1 MPPLSRRRALTLPAA
16 VLLAGRTGSALAQ
29 GGYPAKPV
37 TVIVPFAPSGGADV
51 VSRLVFAQA
60 GPADGPGFVIENRP
74 GAGGNIGVEAL
85 SRATP
90 DGYTIG
96 TVAISTHGVNPTLY
110 RRLPFDPLADF
121 TPIALL
127 SLQPVVVAVRA
138 DSPIRSMAD
147 LVARKGD
154 DITYASAG
162 NGTSGHMAG
171 ELLRMKTGM
180 KMLHVPYRGSGPAW
194 TDLLGGRVDVVID
207 NVQAGLPHYE
217 GKRVRILGVS
227 SEQPVEVL
235 PDVAPMAQVVPGYV
249 VNSWNGLA
257 GPARLP
263 QPVTDRL
270 SAMASA
276 WLAKPE
282 LKARYRE
289 LGILVP
295 PDTSPTYLA
304 TFIRREIAM
313 WAPVVKESGM
323 QVD

>member
-1 MPPLSRRRALTLPAA
+1 MAPLSRRSALALPVATL
-16 VLLAGRTGSALAQ
+16 VAGRAGAALAQ
-29 GGYPAKPV
+29 GDYPAKPV
-37 TVIVPFAPSGGADV
+37 IVIVPFAPSGGADV

-60 GPADGPGFVIENRP
+60 GPADGPRFVIENRP
-74 GAGGNIGVEAL
+74 GVGGNIGVEAL
-85 SRATP
+85 SRAVP
-90 DGYTIG
+90 DGYTVG
-96 TVAISTHGVNPTLY
+96 TVAISTHGVNPSLY

-138 DSPIRSMAD
+138 DSPLRSMAD

-154 DITYASAG
+154 DLTYASAG

-194 TDLLGGRVDVVID
+194 TDLLGGRVDAVID
-207 NVQAGLPHYE
+207 NVQAGLPHHE
-217 GKRVRILGVS
+217 GKRVRLLGVS
-227 SEQPVEVL
+227 SEQSVEVL
-235 PDVAPMAQVVPGYV
+235 PDVEPIARTVPGYV

-257 GPARLP
+257 GPARLAP
-263 QPVTDRL
+263 AVTHRL
-270 SAMASA
+270 SAMART

-282 LKARYRE
+282 LKSRYRE

-295 PDTSPTYLA
+295 PDTSPAYLA
-304 TFIRREIAM
+304 SFIRQEIAL

>member
-1 MPPLSRRRALTLPAA
+1 MIQLRRRDALLLP
-16 VLLAGRTGSALAQ
+16 LAGLGAGHAMPARAQ
-29 GGYPAKPV
+29 AEYPSRPV
-37 TVIVPFAPSGGADV
+37 SVIVPFAPGGGADV
-51 VSRLVFAQA
+51 VARIVFAQVTA
-60 GPADGPGFVIENRP
+60 ADGPGFVIENRP

-85 SRATP
+85 ARAVP
-90 DGYTIG
+90 DGHTIG

-127 SLQPVVVAVRA
+127 SLQPVVVAVKA
-138 DSPIRSMAD
+138 DSPIRSMAE

-154 DITYASAG
+154 DLTYASAG

-194 TDLLGGRVDVVID
+194 TDVIGGRVDVVID
-207 NVQAGLPHYE
+207 NVQAGLPHHA
-217 GKRVRILGVS
+217 GGRVRILGVS
-227 SEQPVEVL
+227 SAEPLEVL
-235 PDVAPMAQVVPGYV
+235 PEVPPIQQTVPGYQ

-263 QPVTDRL
+263 PAVVERL
-270 SAMASA
+270 SAMARA
-276 WLAKPE
+276 WLARPD
-282 LKARYRE
+282 LKARYRD

-295 PDTSPTYLA
+295 TDTSPAFLA
-304 TFIRREIAM
+304 DFIRQEIAM
-313 WAPVVKESGM
+313 WAPVVREAGM

>member
-1 MPPLSRRRALTLPAA
+1 MLPLSRRRALALPAA
-16 VLLAGRTGSALAQ
+16 MALAGRAAPAFANGQ
-29 GGYPAKPV
+29 YPARPV
-37 TVIVPFAPSGGADV
+37 SVIVPFAPSGGADV

-60 GPADGPGFVIENRP
+60 GPADGPGFIIDNRP

-110 RRLPFDPLADF
+110 RHLPFDPLADF

-147 LVARKGD
+147 LVARKD
-154 DITYASAG
+154 ADLTYASAG

-171 ELLRMKTGM
+171 ELLRMRTGM
-180 KMLHVPYRGSGPAW
+180 QMLHVPYRGSGPAW

-227 SEQPVEVL
+227 SGNPVEVL
-235 PDVAPMAQVVPGYV
+235 PDVPTVAATVPDYV

-270 SAMASA
+270 SGLVRV

-295 PDTSPTYLA
+295 PDTSPAYL
-304 TFIRREIAM
+304 TSFIREEISM
-313 WAPVVKESGM
+313 WAPVVKASGM